1 MRTTPIAPIKSEEDY
16 DAALT
21 EVATLMDAEPDT
33 PEGDRLDVLTTLVEA
48 YEARHWPIEPPEPI
62 EAIRIRMEQRGLRPK
77 DLEPYFGSRARA
89 SEVLNRKRALTLPM
103 IRRLSYGLGI
113 PAAILIRES
122 RQEAERKRSTRQSRG
137 NLKATSTRRSKKLRT
152 PEDV

>member
-16 DAALT
+16 DAALA
-21 EVATLMDAEPDT
+21 EIAMLMDAEPDT
-33 PEGDRLDVLTTLVEA
+33 PEGDRLDVLTTLVDA

-77 DLEPYFGSRARA
+77 DLEPYFGSRART

-103 IRRLSYGLGI
+103 IRRLSSGLGI
-113 PAAILIRES
+113 PAAILIRET
-122 RQEAERKRSTRQSRG
+122 RQESEHKRSTRKSRV
-137 NLKATSTRRSKKLRT
+137 NLNTASPRPSRKPRV